1 MKTKKQIREWLD
13 RQPWKNEFYEE
24 FFKDDNR
31 QLCWNDGLI
40 MNAFNWH
47 NLAHRELTWTP
58 RNKEYIDWY
67 NSTDRPMSWEAY
79 CEQNPITKGDWC
91 IEDGEVCELFDPI
104 LSTTEQERDPT
115 TGIDVMSK
123 DHCEAFLA
131 YMKLFQLRNA
141 WVKDENLDDLSV
153 TYKILY
159 QDGMFNVFKGHTST
173 GLSFS
178 NKEEAKEFMETFG
191 NLLKMAKPLL

>member
-1 MKTKKQIREWLD
+1 MKTKEQILEWLD
-13 RQPWKNEFYEE
+13 KQPWKNEFYEE
-24 FFKDDNR
+24 FFKDDNH

-67 NSTDRPMSWEAY
+67 NSTDRPMSWEEY
-79 CEQNPITKGDWC
+79 CKQTPLKEGDRFITTWSEINELNLAEGCVNRNPKVDAN
-91 IEDGEVCELFDPI
+91 
-104 LSTTEQERDPT
+104 
-115 TGIDVMSK
+115 VMSK
-123 DHCEAFLA
+123 DYCEAFVA